1 MALIVLPSSPR
12 WLTLRGRDS
21 EAAAVWEKLGVSPAD
36 REKIINQHSDDSEVD
51 STASSEK
58 INDKS
63 EFNASGDTSKE
74 QNIIDEPQITIKEA
88 FSSPHSR
95 RQLLFAVFLMGM
107 QMMSG
112 VDGVLFVS
120 RNIVSF

>member
-1 MALIVLPSSPR
+1 MALMVLPSSPR

-21 EAAAVWEKLGVSPAD
+21 EAAVVWEKLGVSVAD
-36 REKIINQHSDDSEVD
+36 REKIINQNTDNSEVD
-51 STASSEK
+51 STISSEK
-58 INDKS
+58 MNGEGVPKPRDNI
-63 EFNASGDTSKE
+63 AKE
-74 QNIIDEPQITIKEA
+74 PNILDEPQITIIEA
-88 FSSPHSR
+88 FSSPQSR